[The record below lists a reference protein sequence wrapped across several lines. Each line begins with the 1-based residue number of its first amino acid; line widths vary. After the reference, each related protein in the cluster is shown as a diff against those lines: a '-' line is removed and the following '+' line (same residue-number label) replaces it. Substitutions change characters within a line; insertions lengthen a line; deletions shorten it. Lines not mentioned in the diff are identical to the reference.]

1 MGLGLVQ
8 LEEALLFQAELMEL
22 RASRTRPVV
31 GAVVEAR
38 MDKGQGAV
46 ATVLV
51 KRGTLK
57 VPPPLF
63 LGLQGKS
70 GEPCSQGGGG
80 GTSIGMS
87 YMHLEEL
94 MIGKQLNACQTLS
107 KEPID

>member
-1 MGLGLVQ
+1 LQFASNGDRALSCLSVQVIETAAPVGLGLVE

-22 RASRTRPVV
+22 KASKTRPVV

-57 VPPPLF
+57 VCLPPSPPHHDHN
-63 LGLQGKS
+63 Q
-70 GEPCSQGGGG
+70 
-80 GTSIGMS
+80 
-87 YMHLEEL
+87 
-94 MIGKQLNACQTLS
+94 
-107 KEPID
+107 